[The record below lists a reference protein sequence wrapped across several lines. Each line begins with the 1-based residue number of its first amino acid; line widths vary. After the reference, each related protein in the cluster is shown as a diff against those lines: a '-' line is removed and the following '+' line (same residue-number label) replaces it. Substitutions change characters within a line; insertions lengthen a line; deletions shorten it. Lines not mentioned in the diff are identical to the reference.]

1 VGSSGLHGARL
12 HLADTQW
19 TKEHNMKIFNRNL
32 LAATVLGAAL
42 AVGCTGLGEKT
53 AGQTVDDA
61 AIVSKAKAA
70 FALDHTVKAMN
81 IKVDSY
87 KGDVQLSGVAKTPEE
102 ARRAEEIVRGLKD
115 VRSVKNDIRLVR
127 N

>member
-1 VGSSGLHGARL
+1 
-12 HLADTQW
+12 
-19 TKEHNMKIFNRNL
+19 MKTINRTF
-32 LAATVLGAAL
+32 LAAALLGT
-42 AVGCTGLGEKT
+42 AVAFGT
-53 AGQTVDDA
+53 AGCAGFTDKTVVENVDDA

-70 FALDHTVKAMN
+70 FALDHTVKAMD
-81 IKVDSY
+81 IKIQSY
-87 KGDVQLSGVAKTPEE
+87 KGDVQLSGVAKNPDE

>member
-1 VGSSGLHGARL
+1 
-12 HLADTQW
+12 
-19 TKEHNMKIFNRNL
+19 MKMNRNL
-32 LAATVLGAAL
+32 LAAALFGAAL
-42 AVGCTGLGEKT
+42 AVGTTGCTGLGEKT
-53 AGQTVDDA
+53 AVQTVDDA

-70 FALDHTVKAMN
+70 FALDHTVKALN

-87 KGDVQLSGVAKTPEE
+87 KGDVQLSGIAKTPEE

-115 VRSVKNDIRLVR
+115 VHSVKNDIRLVR

>member
-1 VGSSGLHGARL
+1 
-12 HLADTQW
+12 
-19 TKEHNMKIFNRNL
+19 MKFINRNL

-42 AVGCTGLGEKT
+42 AMGCTGLGDKS

-61 AIVSKAKAA
+61 SIVTKAKAA
-70 FALDHTVKAMN
+70 FAVDPIVKAMN

-87 KGDVQLSGVAKTPEE
+87 KGEVQLSGVAKDPQE
-102 ARRAEEIVRGLKD
+102 ARRAEEIVRSLNG
-115 VRSVKNDIRLVR
+115 VRSVKNDIRLAR

>member
-1 VGSSGLHGARL
+1 
-12 HLADTQW
+12 
-19 TKEHNMKIFNRNL
+19 MKIFNRNL

-53 AGQTVDDA
+53 VGQTVDDA

-70 FALDHTVKAMN
+70 FALDHTVKAMDV
-81 IKVDSY
+81 KVVSY
-87 KGDVQLSGVAKTPEE
+87 KGDVQLSGIAKTPEE
-102 ARRAEEIVRGLKD
+102 ARRAEEIVRALKD

>member
-1 VGSSGLHGARL
+1 
-12 HLADTQW
+12 
-19 TKEHNMKIFNRNL
+19 MKIINRNL
-32 LAATVLGAAL
+32 LVAAFLGTAV
-42 AVGCTGLGEKT
+42 AVGTVGCAGITDKTFGEN
-53 AGQTVDDA
+53 VDDA

-70 FALDHTVKAMN
+70 FALDHTVKAMDV
-81 IKVDSY
+81 KVQSY
-87 KGDVQLSGVAKTPEE
+87 KGDVQLSGVAKNPDE

>member
-1 VGSSGLHGARL
+1 M
-12 HLADTQW
+12 
-19 TKEHNMKIFNRNL
+19 NFNRNL

-61 AIVSKAKAA
+61 AIVTKAKAA
-70 FALDHTVKAMN
+70 FVADPIVKATD

-87 KGDVQLSGVAKTPEE
+87 KGEVQLSGVAKNPEE
-102 ARRAEEIVRGLKD
+102 ARRAEELVRNIKGVKT
-115 VRSVKNDIRLVR
+115 VKNDIRLAR

>member
-1 VGSSGLHGARL
+1 MPYAATACTSLTPHC
-12 HLADTQW
+12 

-42 AVGCTGLGEKT
+42 AVGCTGLGEKSL
-53 AGQTVDDA
+53 GETVDDA

-70 FALDHTVKAMN
+70 FALDHTVKAMDV
-81 IKVDSY
+81 KVVSY
-87 KGDVQLSGVAKTPEE
+87 KGDVQLSGIAKSPEE
-102 ARRAEEIVRGLKD
+102 ARRAEEIVRALKD

>member
-1 VGSSGLHGARL
+1 
-12 HLADTQW
+12 
-19 TKEHNMKIFNRNL
+19 MKFINRNL
-32 LAATVLGAAL
+32 LAATFLGAAM
-42 AVGCTGLGEKT
+42 AVGSVGCTGLGEKS

-81 IKVDSY
+81 VSVDSY
-87 KGDVQLSGVAKTPEE
+87 KGDVQLSGVAKTPDE
-102 ARRAEEIVRGLKD
+102 ARRAEEIVRALKD

>member
-1 VGSSGLHGARL
+1 
-12 HLADTQW
+12 
-19 TKEHNMKIFNRNL
+19 MKIFNRNL

-53 AGQTVDDA
+53 AGQTIDDA

-70 FALDHTVKAMN
+70 FALDHAVKGMN
-81 IKVDSY
+81 INVVSY
-87 KGDVQLSGVAKTPEE
+87 KGDVQLSGVAKSPEE